1 MKKVNSKVGK
11 VVLALSIAA
20 LVFWSVLGTGTS
32 LAWFADESE
41 EVKNIFNVAE
51 FELTVS
57 KKVGDG
63 YVEIDGESDIF
74 DTSAIYEPG
83 YVEVVCLKAKNDGT
97 VPFNLKT
104 AVAVKDYN
112 TAVNVFGQTFNLQDY
127 LKFGIVVADSEQEL
141 EEKLADREKAVAV
154 ADMPLDDYETDA
166 AFVTASGEKYIG
178 LVVTL
183 PQYVGNIANYRGGRP
198 SVDLMLVMTADQL
211 R

>member
-1 MKKVNSKVGK
+1 MKKVNRKVGK

-20 LVFWSVLGTGTS
+20 LVLWSVLGTGTS

-41 EVKNIFNVAE
+41 EVNNIFNVAE
-51 FELTVS
+51 FELTVT
-57 KKVGDG
+57 KKVGSS
-63 YVEIDGESDIF
+63 YVAIDGTSDLF

-83 YVEVVCLKAKNDGT
+83 YVEVICLKAKNDGT

-127 LKFGIVVADSEQEL
+127 LKFGIVIADSEQEL
-141 EEKLADREKAVAV
+141 AEKLSSREKAVEV
-154 ADMPLDDYETDA
+154 ADMPLDDYETDYA
-166 AFVTASGEKYIG
+166 YIEASGEKYIG

-183 PQYVGNIANYRGGRP
+183 PQNVGNIANYRGDHP
-198 SVDLMLVMTADQL
+198 TVDLMLVMTADQI